1 MPRGPAGTSEPA
13 GDLCS
18 DDEDDMMIYDDA
30 MPAKLIYYPLLGDI
44 ICVLLSAFHVE
55 QKAFENHPIS

>member
-1 MPRGPAGTSEPA
+1 VGPRAPASQHWTRV
-13 GDLCS
+13 LMMRMM
-18 DDEDDMMIYDDA
+18 MMIYDDA